1 MLTLNFL
8 GKLTRKKLAIVFL
21 VSLFGF
27 GFWYRT
33 SLLYLKQQAAGQS
46 LVVIKSKPIE
56 NLKNQ
61 NYFDKKQ
68 FQKQELIDAVKKFVV
83 DSLGFG
89 KSKVYTTYYESNDKP
104 ILYVLTACPKTSLNP

>member
-33 SLLYLKQQAAGQS
+33 SLLYLTQQAVGQS

-68 FQKQELIDAVKKFVV
+68 FQRLELIDAVKKFVV

-89 KSKVYTTYYESNDKP
+89 KSKVYTTYYESNDSRYSMYLLLAPKP
-104 ILYVLTACPKTSLNP
+104 L